1 MSLSLPVSQRTV
13 RALNAGHKLRVPAAA
28 TAAAAAASRSLAVC
42 AALEER
48 GPVWQCTAAET
59 PQPSTTGASPAP
71 PMRHADWTQ
80 VCV

>member
-1 MSLSLPVSQRTV
+1 MSLSFLAMHERAV
-13 RALNAGHKLRVPAAA
+13 RALNAGHKLCVPAAA
-28 TAAAAAASRSLAVC
+28 TAAAAACRSLAVC

-71 PMRHADWTQ
+71 PMWHADWTQ

>member
-1 MSLSLPVSQRTV
+1 MSLLAMERSM
-13 RALNAGHKLRVPAAA
+13 LRVPAAA
-28 TAAAAAASRSLAVC
+28 AAAAAASRSLAVW

-48 GPVWQCTAAET
+48 EPVWQCTAAET

-80 VCV
+80 VCVWEGESERE